1 MHKHRIEI
9 ESRSAL
15 LIEEELALARRKR
28 SEKARLEALRL
39 DEEAAIALAKAK
51 AIEDEFQ
58 LSGASV
64 HSQTPSL
71 PNLPQVNPKERVQK
85 YLDSHEEPFCLSH
98 DKICI
103 RSKNTILKTSL
114 GQRLN
119 KNQTQGR
126 KSHFTASSTQTP
138 HPLRLHPIQFK
149 QPWVPTLSLWP
160 VESLYRKKLEKF
172 DDRPENYHTWRGSF
186 ENMIAGVKISPSEQ
200 LSLIIEYTT
209 NESK

>member
-98 DKICI
+98 DITK
-103 RSKNTILKTSL
+103 
-114 GQRLN
+114 GED
-119 KNQTQGR
+119 
-126 KSHFTASSTQTP
+126 
-138 HPLRLHPIQFK
+138 LH
-149 QPWVPTLSLWP
+149 
-160 VESLYRKKLEKF
+160 
-172 DDRPENYHTWRGSF
+172 
-186 ENMIAGVKISPSEQ
+186 SEQ
-200 LSLIIEYTT
+200 KHHPKNEPGAKVKQEPDARQKIPFYSELNPNSPPFTPTPDPVQTTMGTYIEFMARRELI
-209 NESK
+209 SKKTGKI